1 MSTRDEL
8 RQRIQNQNAAS
19 PGQAPGA
26 QNVAPPSS
34 APEASVPT
42 PPAAPIQADP
52 SIQAALDAEKAAR
65 EKAEREFA
73 ELRRQ
78 NQDLQAQMTALETK
92 AQEQV
97 QLPSKDE
104 LDGMSQGEALV
115 KLQGAMTALL
125 DAKVRGLASE
135 MNAKAIAP
143 VREGLAK
150 LTLTQKL
157 DEAKSVG
164 GENLVNKY
172 RSALEAKA
180 GQYPDM
186 SGADILKLVA
196 SPQELSSPQAPTTP
210 TAEAPAAA
218 YMEGGRSAHASQPS
232 PGNQPPQA
240 TVADKLTEAQTAR
253 NEGRHG
259 DAKAHFREA
268 TKMRLAANAAQRSGV
283 AGG

>member
-19 PGQAPGA
+19 PGAASGA
-26 QNVAPPSS
+26 QSVAPPTS
-34 APEASVPT
+34 APEADVQP
-42 PPAAPIQADP
+42 PPAPPIQADP

-92 AQEQV
+92 AQEQM

-104 LDGMSQGEALV
+104 LDGMTQGEAL
-115 KLQGAMTALL
+115 LAMQGAMTAQL

-157 DEAKSVG
+157 DEAKGIG

-180 GQYPDM
+180 RQYPDM

-196 SPQELSSPQAPTTP
+196 SPQELSSPQTPTTP
-210 TAEAPAAA
+210 APESPAAA
-218 YMEGGRSAHASQPS
+218 YMEGGPSAHASQPS
-232 PGNQPPQA
+232 PGNQTPQV

-268 TKMRLAANAAQRSGV
+268 TKMRLAANAAQRTGV